1 MGLDALLERLA
12 GKSAAVTPV
21 TLVLAADVTAK
32 PALLLAC
39 TPVTPVTPPASVT
52 ERATRAHRWLLHFL
66 DAEPLTVTFDPATT
80 HADAPA
86 RYPGALAAEP
96 ISEGQPGVLP
106 EDVAKLIDE
115 CVAAD
120 LHGAEERPVL
130 AAMHAAD
137 AEATRRLVAE
147 MHARIGRC
155 YGCQH
160 FARPGLS
167 DGYCGGRS
175 DLEPAYGRRHPLR
188 LLPADGGANCT
199 AWVER

>member
-52 ERATRAHRWLLHFL
+52 ELATRAHRWLLHFP

-86 RYPGALAAEP
+86 REYCPTAQLDAVPLVDPAGHAYPAV
-96 ISEGQPGVLP
+96 QPP
-106 EDVAKLIDE
+106 EHADE
-115 CVAAD
+115 D
-120 LHGAEERPVL
+120 RPVVSPYL
-130 AAMHAAD
+130 PRGHD
-137 AEATRRLVAE
+137 VHEEA
-147 MHARIGRC
+147 
-155 YGCQH
+155 
-160 FARPGLS
+160 
-167 DGYCGGRS
+167 
-175 DLEPAYGRRHPLR
+175 PLR
-188 LLPADGGANCT
+188 EYVPVAHTMSVGVVDPPGHA
-199 AWVER
+199 